1 MKGAT
6 MNQRIARMK
15 PASML
20 NHDDP
25 SIRISTLINFMESA
39 QQALE
44 SKGEVDA
51 AFRFECLAQYLREDH
66 KPGTPLIFSKT
77 IIGM

>member
-1 MKGAT
+1 
-6 MNQRIARMK
+6 
-15 PASML
+15 
-20 NHDDP
+20 
-25 SIRISTLINFMESA
+25 MESA